1 MDRMTTV
8 EQIDAARRAYAKR
21 LKNEPR
27 VTAVGRLRDTIQIIA
42 DQEFERQKGLVEE
55 PAEAHQPHLAQIERR
70 IQTRTR
76 NLKALLWGVPEPQV
90 SIDFEVLMNLN
101 HHWTKE
107 ARYHEQEGE
116 DDKSQ
121 MYRQLAESL
130 QRAMNT
136 CTGDEITFNIR
147 S

>member
-1 MDRMTTV
+1 M
-8 EQIDAARRAYAKR
+8 EQPTK
-21 LKNEPR
+21 
-27 VTAVGRLRDTIQIIA
+27 
-42 DQEFERQKGLVEE
+42 
-55 PAEAHQPHLAQIERR
+55 AHQPHLAQIERR
-70 IQTRTR
+70 IEARTR
-76 NLKALLWGVPEPQV
+76 NLKSLLWGVPEPQV
-90 SIDFEVLMNLN
+90 EIDFDVLMNLN